1 MYQRILTKI
10 IQLKVRAEQ
19 SGIPFISLVWA
30 LLIEIG
36 DTILPS
42 EDFLVIGDG
51 DGDSIKSILTDNL
64 LINTSHRDSRV
75 FLGYKSWW
83 V

>member
-36 DTILPS
+36 DTILTS
-42 EDFLVIGDG
+42 EDFLVIG

-75 FLGYKSWW
+75 FLGYKSSW